1 MNPLKRKG
9 NPRPIRRVGDYWTNF
24 QEYRKLDRNVA
35 AFRLQRFFKSNKT
48 RRERARRLQDLFQF
62 KR

>member
-24 QEYRKLDRNVA
+24 QGYRKLDRNVA
-35 AFRLQRFFKSNKT
+35 ALRLQRLFRLNKARKERT
-48 RRERARRLQDLFQF
+48 RQLQELFQF

>member
-1 MNPLKRKG
+1 MNPFKRKG

-35 AFRLQRFFKSNKT
+35 AFRLQHFFKSYKS